1 MVGVI
6 VMAVP
11 VKDLVN
17 AKQRLLSV
25 LSPTERAALAQAM
38 LRDVLQALTGA
49 HLDAVWV
56 VTRDPAVIAA
66 ARPLGAEIVP
76 EGANA
81 GHTAAVG
88 HAQTQAAGRG
98 ARVFATVPGDV
109 PCVTAEEIR
118 ALLSAVGGPPGAVFV
133 PSCSGLGTNGVALSP
148 PDLMPLTF
156 GEPSFENHL
165 ATAARHGLVARVL
178 RLPRMG
184 LDIDTPGDLRALLG
198 NGLDTESGRLLAAW
212 SIADRLNPRPSAGS
226 IAP

>member
-1 MVGVI
+1 MI

-17 AKQRLLSV
+17 AKQRLLPI
-25 LSPTERAALAQAM
+25 LGPAERAALAQAM
-38 LRDVLQALTGA
+38 LRDVLHALTGA

-66 ARPLGAEIVP
+66 ARPLGAEIVS
-76 EGANA
+76 EAANA
-81 GHTAAVG
+81 GHTAAVA

-118 ALLSAVGGPPGAVFV
+118 ALAERR
-133 PSCSGLGTNGVALSP
+133 GVAAGGCVRALPLRARHQRGRPLP

-178 RLPRMG
+178 RLPRLG

-198 NGLDTESGRLLAAW
+198 KGPDTESGRLLAAW
-212 SIADRLNPRPSAGS
+212 SIAERLALGHPLGA
-226 IAP
+226 